1 MTPVPRWR
9 ARLQA
14 LPALGLFAASVIVV
28 VSCANGTTQ
37 QQVAHGDVERG
48 QELFIEYGCAACHQ
62 VSGVRQAVGRVG
74 PSLDDFAEQRI
85 IAGVLPNTPGHLA
98 AWIQQPSEYAPNTGM
113 PDVGVTDEDAPHL
126 VAFLLDR

>member
-1 MTPVPRWR
+1 MTPAHGWR
-9 ARLQA
+9 RPLQA
-14 LPALGLFAASVIVV
+14 LPPLALFAAGVTLV
-28 VSCANGTTQ
+28 VSCANGAT

-48 QELFIEYGCAACHQ
+48 QELFIEYGCASCHQ

-74 PSLDDFAEQRI
+74 PPLNDFAEQRI

-98 AWIQQPSEYAPNTGM
+98 AWIHQPSRYAPNSGM

-126 VAFLLDR
+126 AAFLLDRR